1 MRYIPI
7 EVSGDSMSPLYPQNM
22 KLLLDID
29 IINFFLGDIVVYRQV
44 DKLIIHRVIQ
54 IIDNKFV
61 ITKGDNNLRVDRPV
75 RLKRLLGK
83 IIDTRNDIDRY
94 KISQYSRFVGIINEK
109 YGEKHCFS
117 IFIYNL
123 FNQYLKSKVDF

>member
-7 EVSGDSMSPLYPQNM
+7 KVTGESMSPLYPQNM
-22 KLLLDID
+22 KLLLDVD
-29 IINFFLGDIVVYRQV
+29 ETNFLMGDVVVYNQT

-61 ITKGDNNLRVDRPV
+61 ITKGDNNTRADRPI

-83 IIDTRNDIDRY
+83 IIDTRNEVDKY
-94 KISQYSRFVGIINEK
+94 KVSQYSRLVGIINER

-117 IFIYNL
+117 TLIYIL
-123 FNQYLKSKVDF
+123 FKQYLKSKIEF